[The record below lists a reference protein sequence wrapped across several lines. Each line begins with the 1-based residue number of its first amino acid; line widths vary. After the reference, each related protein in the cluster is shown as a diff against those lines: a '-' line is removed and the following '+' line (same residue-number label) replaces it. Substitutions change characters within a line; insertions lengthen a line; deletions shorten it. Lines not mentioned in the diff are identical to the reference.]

1 MKSAWFGVLL
11 ATTALAGAGSAFAQ
25 QKTLYVAGYGGSYEQ
40 TMRKE
45 VIPAFEKQANVKVEY
60 VAGNSTDTLAK
71 LQAQKGNQQID
82 VVIVDDGPA
91 YQAVSLGFCGTLTDA
106 AVYADVAP
114 VMKFKSNKAVGL
126 GMVATGLFYNKKAFE
141 ENKWPAPTSWAD
153 LKDPKFR
160 KKLVVPP
167 INNTYGLHTL
177 VAFAQLGGG
186 GEANTDPG
194 FKTIKDEINPN
205 VLAYEPSPAKM
216 TELFQNGQAVIG
228 VWGSGRVKAFADTGF
243 PAEFVYPKEGGYA
256 LGIAGCPVEG
266 SKNAAEANAF
276 LQYMLSPAV
285 QVVMAVSSGSGPAN
299 TKVVLTPEQQK
310 GLPYGEQVKALKA
323 IDWDVANAKREEWTR
338 RWNREIER

>member
-1 MKSAWFGVLL
+1 MKL
-11 ATTALAGAGSAFAQ
+11 AITFALAASTALAGSTAFAQ

-45 VIPAFEKQANVKVEY
+45 IIPSFEKQANVKIEY

-82 VVIVDDGPA
+82 VIIVDDGPA
-91 YQAVSLGFCGTLTDA
+91 YQAVSLGFCGTLADA
-106 AVYADVAP
+106 PIYADVAP

-126 GMVATGLFYNKKAFE
+126 GMVATGLFYNRKVFE

-153 LKDPKFR
+153 LKDAKFR
-160 KKLVVPP
+160 KKLVIPP

-177 VAFAQLGGG
+177 IAFAQLGGG
-186 GEANTDPG
+186 GEAKIDPG

-243 PAEFVYPKEGGYA
+243 PAEFVYPKEGGYT
-256 LGIAGCPVEG
+256 LGIAACPVAG

-276 LQYMLSPAV
+276 LQYMLSPPA
-285 QVVMAVSSGSGPAN
+285 QVAMAVGGGSGPAN

-310 GLPYGEQVKALKA
+310 GLPYGEQIKALKA
-323 IDWDVANAKREEWTR
+323 VDWEVANDKREEWTR

>member
-1 MKSAWFGVLL
+1 MKL
-11 ATTALAGAGSAFAQ
+11 AITFALAASTALAGSAAFAQ

-40 TMRKE
+40 TMRKD
-45 VIPAFEKQANVKVEY
+45 VIPGFEKQANVKVEY

-82 VVIVDDGPA
+82 VIIVDDGPA
-91 YQAVSLGFCGTLTDA
+91 YQAISLGFCGTLTDA

-160 KKLVVPP
+160 KKLVIPP

-186 GEANTDPG
+186 SESRIEPG
-194 FKTIKDEINPN
+194 FKAIKDEINAN

-276 LQYMLSPAV
+276 LQYMLSPPV
-285 QVVMAVSSGSGPAN
+285 QVAMAVGGGSGPAN
-299 TKVVLTPEQQK
+299 TKVVLTPEQQR

-323 IDWDVANAKREEWTR
+323 IDWNVANDKREGWTR

>member
-1 MKSAWFGVLL
+1 MKPAITFMLVVS
-11 ATTALAGAGSAFAQ
+11 TALAGSAALAQ
-25 QKTLYVAGYGGSYEQ
+25 QKTLFVAGYGGSYEQ

-82 VVIVDDGPA
+82 VIIVDDGPA

-106 AVYADVAP
+106 PIYADVAS

-126 GMVATGLFYNKKAFE
+126 GMVATGLFYNKKAFD

-153 LKDPKFR
+153 LKDPKYR
-160 KKLVVPP
+160 KKLVIPP
-167 INNTYGLHTL
+167 INNTYGLHAL
-177 VAFAQLGGG
+177 IAFAQLGGG
-186 GEANTDPG
+186 GESKIEPG
-194 FKTIKDEINPN
+194 FKTIRDEINTN

-256 LGIAGCPVEG
+256 LGIAGCAVEG
-266 SKNAAEANAF
+266 STKAAEANAF
-276 LQYMLSPAV
+276 LQYMLTPPV
-285 QVVMAVSSGSGPAN
+285 QVIMAVGGGSGPAN
-299 TKVVLTPEQQK
+299 TKVTLTPEQQK

-323 IDWDVANAKREEWTR
+323 VDWDVANEKREEWTR